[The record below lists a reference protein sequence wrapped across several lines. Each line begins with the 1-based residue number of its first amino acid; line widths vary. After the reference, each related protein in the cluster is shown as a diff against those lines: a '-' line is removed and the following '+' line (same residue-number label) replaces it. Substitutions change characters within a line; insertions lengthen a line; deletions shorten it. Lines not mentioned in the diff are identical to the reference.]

1 MQLQQESFSVEE
13 TDQGRQTTKVRAPRN
28 RTLTVTDDEKSLLL
42 AQTISLS
49 HPVNAAEIE
58 ARVIHQD
65 IFQCVPFL
73 PDAFIDLLVVDPPY
87 NLNKT
92 FAETKFSKTSAANY
106 EEWLETWLGKL
117 VRCLTPTASIYVCC
131 DWQSSGSVQAVL
143 QRHFIVRNRITWE
156 REKGRGASA
165 NWKNCSEDIW
175 FCTKSKDY
183 FFDVEAVKLKKKVIA
198 SYRDK
203 SGAPKD
209 WEETASGN
217 IRVTHPSNLWTDIS
231 IPFWSMPENTDHP
244 TQKPEKL
251 LAKLILASSREGG
264 FVFDPFLGSGSTCVA
279 AKKLNRR
286 FSGVEVEAE
295 YCRMAVKRLA
305 RADSDASIQGYHGGH
320 FWERNSLKEQ
330 KLELPIVA
338 VGNGAPGL
346 FDE

>member
-156 REKGRGASA
+156 REKGRGP
-165 NWKNCSEDIW
+165 
-175 FCTKSKDY
+175 
-183 FFDVEAVKLKKKVIA
+183 
-198 SYRDK
+198 
-203 SGAPKD
+203 APTGR
-209 WEETASGN
+209 TA
-217 IRVTHPSNLWTDIS
+217 RRTY
-231 IPFWSMPENTDHP
+231 
-244 TQKPEKL
+244 
-251 LAKLILASSREGG
+251 G
-264 FVFDPFLGSGSTCVA
+264 FARSQRTTSLM
-279 AKKLNRR
+279 LRR
-286 FSGVEVEAE
+286 
-295 YCRMAVKRLA
+295 
-305 RADSDASIQGYHGGH
+305 
-320 FWERNSLKEQ
+320 
-330 KLELPIVA
+330 
-338 VGNGAPGL
+338 
-346 FDE
+346 